1 MKKEKIG
8 NVIEK
13 IFIILIILIYLALF
27 LQKKYTNYISDSNI
41 VGKYA
46 GYFSVVI
53 LMIIAITPI
62 RRERKVG
69 RWTIV
74 FILTIISMSF
84 VTITNPKL
92 SSASQQN
99 RPKNIGLKTI
109 DKKQNVEQEYLMQ
122 NVNGKEKE
130 QKKYDSNNPNAEYIK
145 PVNKINLKED
155 PESHVWYIDNRILIT
170 AEYKLTKEKLDE
182 IGKKFDMLL
191 IGQIP
196 EIAQATYELK
206 ESLSL
211 QNLISKMTELQKE
224 ITKMEPAVQVVDI
237 VYPTPNITEKAQKEL
252 DKQENLEEKKER
264 ILKRT
269 LNDKGEI
276 VTNNKNFLRVLE
288 NIYTYPEFFEGK
300 TIRLT
305 GKTFK
310 DKAMKE
316 NQIGIG
322 MWQMVCCALDLS
334 IVGYLTESETKLED
348 NTWYNIVGKVQK
360 TTQKGANGTDE
371 TVPIIKV
378 EQKEKIKEPENS
390 IVN

>member
-13 IFIILIILIYLALF
+13 IFIILIILIYLVLF

-84 VTITNPKL
+84 VTITNSKL

-122 NVNGKEKE
+122 NVNGKEIE

-155 PESHVWYIDNRILIT
+155 PESHVWYIDNRILIS

-264 ILKRT
+264 ILKQT

-334 IVGYLTESETKLED
+334 IVGYLTESEIKLED

-378 EQKEKIKEPENS
+378 QQKEKIKEPENS

>member
-27 LQKKYTNYISDSNI
+27 SQKKYTNYISDSNI

-122 NVNGKEKE
+122 NVNGKEIQ

-145 PVNKINLKED
+145 PVKKENLKED
-155 PESHVWYIDNRILIT
+155 IESHVWYIDNRILIS

-182 IGKKFDMLL
+182 IGKKFDMEL

-269 LNDKGEI
+269 LNNKGEI

-316 NQIGIG
+316 NHIGIG

>member
-13 IFIILIILIYLALF
+13 IFIILIILIYLVLF

-122 NVNGKEKE
+122 NVNGKEIE

-155 PESHVWYIDNRILIT
+155 PESHVWYIDNRILIS

-224 ITKMEPAVQVVDI
+224 ITKIEEAVQVVDI
-237 VYPTPNITEKAQKEL
+237 VYPTPNIIEKAQKDL
-252 DKQENLEEKKER
+252 AKQESIEEKKEK

-269 LNDKGEI
+269 LNEKGEI
-276 VTNNKNFLRVLE
+276 VTDNKNFLRVLE
-288 NIYTYPEFFEGK
+288 NIYTYPDFFEGK
-300 TIRLT
+300 TIKLT

-310 DKAMKE
+310 EKSMKE

-334 IVGYLTESETKLED
+334 IVGYLTESQNALED

-360 TTQKGANGTDE
+360 ITQKGANGIDE

>member
-13 IFIILIILIYLALF
+13 IFIILIILIYLVLF

-122 NVNGKEKE
+122 NVNGKEIE

-155 PESHVWYIDNRILIT
+155 PESHVWYIDNRILIS

>member
-1 MKKEKIG
+1 MKKEKLG

-13 IFIILIILIYLALF
+13 IFIILIILIYLVLF
-27 LQKKYTNYISDSNI
+27 LQKKYTNYISDSTI

-46 GYFSVVI
+46 GYFSTVI
-53 LMIIAITPI
+53 LTIIAITPI

-69 RWTIV
+69 NWTIV

-84 VTITNPKL
+84 VAITNPKL
-92 SSASQQN
+92 SNISQQN
-99 RPKNIGLKTI
+99 RPKNIGVKLGE
-109 DKKQNVEQEYLMQ
+109 KQENINQEYLMQ
-122 NVNGKEKE
+122 NVNGKEIQQKE
-130 QKKYDSNNPNAEYIK
+130 YDSNNPNAEYIK
-145 PVNKINLKED
+145 PVKKENLKED
-155 PESHVWYIDNRILIT
+155 LESHVWYIDNRILIT
-170 AEYKLTKEKLDE
+170 SEYKLTKEKLDE
-182 IGKKFDMLL
+182 IGKKFNMTL

-224 ITKMEPAVQVVDI
+224 ITKIEEAVQVVDI
-237 VYPTPNITEKAQKEL
+237 VYPTPNIIEKAQKDL
-252 DKQENLEEKKER
+252 AKQESIEEKKEK

-269 LNDKGEI
+269 LNEKGEI
-276 VTNNKNFLRVLE
+276 VTDNKNFLRVLE
-288 NIYTYPEFFEGK
+288 NIYTYPDFFEGK
-300 TIRLT
+300 TIKLT

-310 DKAMKE
+310 EKSMKE

-334 IVGYLTESETKLED
+334 IVGYLTESQNALED

-360 TTQKGANGTDE
+360 ITQKGANGTDE

-378 EQKEKIKEPENS
+378 EKKEKIKEPKNS
-390 IVN
+390 IIN

>member
-13 IFIILIILIYLALF
+13 IFIILIILIYLVLF

-122 NVNGKEKE
+122 NVNGKEIE

-155 PESHVWYIDNRILIT
+155 PESHVWYIDNRILIS

-264 ILKRT
+264 ILKQT

-334 IVGYLTESETKLED
+334 IVGYLTESEIKLED

-378 EQKEKIKEPENS
+378 QQKEKIKEPENS